1 MKKIPF
7 GKPIVS
13 NLEFNSVVKVL
24 KSGKYVHGLKTIE
37 FEKSFKRF
45 TGAKFTVSISSCTA
59 GMHLFYLSLGLKKG
73 DEVIVPA
80 QTHVAT
86 AHAVEIVGAKPI
98 FVDCECKTGN
108 IDINKIEEKIT
119 KKTKAIVVVHFVG
132 IPVDMIEIMRLAKRY
147 KLAVL
152 EDCALALGSK
162 IKGKHVGLFGDAG
175 VFSFYPVKHITSA
188 EGGMLITNNKK
199 IFENIKSKKAFG
211 VDKSYNQRDFPGK
224 YDVRELGLNYRMSEI
239 HAAIGLEQMKKVK
252 NFLKVRKKN
261 FGFLIKKFKKFK
273 QIAVIK
279 NSNKSFTSSNYC
291 LSIVFN
297 KKNLSKRTK
306 IIKFMNKKGLGTSIY
321 YPKPVPLMSYYKKK
335 YKLKSSDFKNA
346 LKISDQSIAL
356 PVGPH
361 VNNKNLNFIE
371 KIVKESFIV
380 LNE

>member
-1 MKKIPF
+1 
-7 GKPIVS
+7 
-13 NLEFNSVVKVL
+13 
-24 KSGKYVHGLKTIE
+24 
-37 FEKSFKRF
+37 
-45 TGAKFTVSISSCTA
+45 
-59 GMHLFYLSLGLKKG
+59 
-73 DEVIVPA
+73 
-80 QTHVAT
+80 
-86 AHAVEIVGAKPI
+86 
-98 FVDCECKTGN
+98 
-108 IDINKIEEKIT
+108 
-119 KKTKAIVVVHFVG
+119 
-132 IPVDMIEIMRLAKRY
+132 
-147 KLAVL
+147 
-152 EDCALALGSK
+152 
-162 IKGKHVGLFGDAG
+162 
-175 VFSFYPVKHITSA
+175 VKHITSA